1 MVIEMKGTRGS
12 GWKYL
17 DSRER
22 IGITE
27 KNQEKNTDKS
37 KTKRRYTRRD
47 CDCDV
52 KTREGGIETGKIRY
66 TRHNTKRHSEWC
78 FDINLRC
85 YVGWRVYYSEG

>member
-1 MVIEMKGTRGS
+1 MVIEMKGTRGR

-22 IGITE
+22 IGIIE

-52 KTREGGIETGKIRY
+52 KAREGGIETGKIRY
-66 TRHNTKRHSEWC
+66 TRHNTVRHSE
-78 FDINLRC
+78 
-85 YVGWRVYYSEG
+85 